1 MRRFVKT
8 TFASLRRFLNGNL
21 TNEDASASPR
31 TLLHQKNSKRVQ
43 TNKLRIETL
52 EDRALLSAVG
62 NLNEVI
68 PFETNNSSISSES
81 SVLVSE
87 MTNSATETAPLCTTA
102 EYNAHDLAVV
112 TRCGLSGSSRF
123 VEWDENGRLISL
135 SISEHSLTGTLDLSN
150 CSALASLDCYGNDL
164 TEINLSG
171 CSALQVI
178 WCGRNSLTNLDV
190 TDCVALEALYCDYG
204 SLETLDVSGCSA
216 LQTLYCNNNAL
227 TSLNLSNCVA
237 LEGLYCNNNALT
249 ELDISSCSGLVW
261 LCACDNA
268 LSTLDISSCSYLQT
282 LRIAGNDFSS
292 LDLSGGNL
300 TQLDVARCAALETLD
315 CSENNIVNLNLSQ
328 CYALTNLQ
336 CSHNT
341 IASLTV
347 AECVLLE
354 KLDFCD
360 NIVPSIDLVHNAALR
375 ELYCPGN
382 RLTKLNASACPQL
395 EICVCS
401 DNMLTEFE
409 FAPQLTLRTF
419 NCSNNPLTSLNVSSG
434 ELESLDVSNC
444 EHLVWMDCSDNEL
457 VNLNVSGCDNLIILK
472 CQNNNFSDFY
482 LQEYDR
488 LEYLDASFNDISELD
503 VSGCVSLRYL
513 DCRGNLLY
521 QANLNGCSGLMYF
534 TASDTMLRRVDVSD
548 ATSLES
554 FEVPSGI
561 YSIMADENQ
570 EFSVLIPALYE
581 NETIVAVDANEE
593 LATAIRY
600 GATFALEVNAAD
612 SPVAISRFNG
622 SETAYHT
629 FHIGNPLECSV
640 SLTKPA
646 PGINE
651 TVTAVLSPGYENAT
665 YQWYRVNA
673 SGKET
678 AISGAASA
686 SYKVVAADVGYYLR
700 VVVTVDSKEA
710 YVTTDSV
717 ATRPLSS
724 ISLNASGTSPTVG
737 TKIISYIS
745 PSGGKATYQ
754 WYRINAKGVETA
766 IEGATASSYVP
777 VNDDCECYLRVEAT
791 GKDGY
796 LGVVS
801 KVTPNPLPK
810 RLDATLSSSSPAY
823 NRLLRVTLKQTKA
836 TVTYQWYRGATTSVW
851 KPIDGATKSSYLPTA
866 DDVGN
871 YLKVVITGTDDYE
884 KAATSVATASKV
896 TRALVSVALPTTV
909 KFNTTL
915 TAALSPNSATATYQ
929 WYRGSDTD
937 GWTAISNATSKK
949 YVPTAADVGKYLKV
963 VVTGT
968 GNFTGVVSKKT
979 VSTVTR
985 PLVSVTLT
993 ATVKEGVKIGAY
1005 INPGIADSTATYKW
1019 YRGSGANGWN
1029 LISGASGKTYVPTAS
1044 DVGYYL
1050 RVVVTA
1056 DGYTGSVKKVT
1067 STTVKANVSV
1077 SSEDAFVGYDAL
1089 LDNELDAFW
1098 DALDTTVI

>member
-1 MRRFVKT
+1 
-8 TFASLRRFLNGNL
+8 
-21 TNEDASASPR
+21 
-31 TLLHQKNSKRVQ
+31 
-43 TNKLRIETL
+43 
-52 EDRALLSAVG
+52 
-62 NLNEVI
+62 
-68 PFETNNSSISSES
+68 
-81 SVLVSE
+81 

-204 SLETLDVSGCSA
+204 SLETLDVSGCLA

-261 LCACDNA
+261 LCAYDNA

-360 NIVPSIDLVHNAALR
+360 NIVPSIDLAHNAALR
-375 ELYCPGN
+375 ELYCSGN

-434 ELESLDVSNC
+434 ELESLGVSNC

-581 NETIVAVDANEE
+581 NETIVAVDANEQ

-737 TKIISYIS
+737 TKSISYIS

-796 LGVVS
+796 WGVV
-801 KVTPNPLPK
+801 
-810 RLDATLSSSSPAY
+810 
-823 NRLLRVTLKQTKA
+823 
-836 TVTYQWYRGATTSVW
+836 
-851 KPIDGATKSSYLPTA
+851 
-866 DDVGN
+866 
-871 YLKVVITGTDDYE
+871 
-884 KAATSVATASKV
+884 SKV

-1056 DGYTGSVKKVT
+1056 DCYTGSVKKVT

-1077 SSEDAFVGYDAL
+1077 SSDDVFLGYDAL
-1089 LDNELDAFW
+1089 LDNELDVFW
-1098 DALDTTVI
+1098 NTLDTTLI